1 MATTYKKFLEGKKM
15 KILNDGFETTY
26 PIHPMLFDF
35 QKDIVIWAL
44 KKGRAAIFASCGLG
58 KTIMQLTWADHICKY
73 TNANVLIL
81 APLAVTTQ
89 TKREGENIGVNV
101 NICRKQEDV
110 TDGINI
116 TNYELFHKFDM
127 SKFSGIVLDESS
139 ILKNFEG
146 KYKNLIV
153 EVCSGIQYKL
163 ACTATPAPNDYME
176 LGNHAEFLNVMK
188 RSEML
193 AMFFVHDGKDTAKWR
208 LKRHAENLF
217 WEWLCSWA
225 VMIDKP
231 SDLNYSD
238 NGHILPKLN
247 IFEVFVSSNPTEEE
261 LFVIEAE
268 TLQERQKARRVS
280 INDRILE
287 TQKIIGNSNESWL
300 VWCNLNDESGGVTKA
315 INGVEIAGRHDLQ
328 YKVDNMIAFS
338 NNEIKRL
345 ITKPHIA
352 GFGLNWQHCH
362 NIIFLGLS
370 DSYESF
376 YQATRR
382 CWRFGQKNEVNVY
395 IILSEREGSILQNIK
410 RKEDDFKKM
419 IKGMVNHMKELNTT
433 EIHSH
438 TEIKQIGINTDMIN
452 EDNWIMYRGDCVN
465 VTDEIN
471 DNTID
476 FSIFS
481 PPFSSLYTY
490 SDMTE
495 DMGNNIN
502 DDAFFQ
508 HFGYLINNLH
518 RTIKQGRLCAIHC
531 MNLPLMKVRDGEIG
545 LKDFRGDI
553 IRAFQKVGFI
563 YHTEVVIWKSPVV
576 EVTRTKALGLLHK
589 QIQKDSAMCRVGMPD
604 YLIVM
609 RKPGDNANRIVH
621 TKEDFPVSQW
631 QQWASPIWMDI
642 RQGNTLQKESARQEK
657 DEKHICP
664 LQLDVIE
671 RALTLWSNKGD
682 TVLSPFAGIGSE
694 GYMSIKMGRKFIGIE
709 LKQSYFEQAVGNL
722 RNISNKVNQQD
733 LFSLFPE
740 EVV

>member
-1 MATTYKKFLEGKKM
+1 MPYKKFLNEKKV
-15 KILNDGFETTY
+15 KKLDAGFTTTY

-35 QKDIVIWAL
+35 QKDIVLWAL

-58 KTIMQLTWADHICKY
+58 KTIMQLSWADHVCKH
-73 TNANVLIL
+73 TKSNVLIL
-81 APLAVTTQ
+81 SPLAVTVQ
-89 TKREGENIGVNV
+89 TKGEGEKIGVNV
-101 NICRKQEDV
+101 NICRKQDDV
-110 TDGINI
+110 VDGVNI

-146 KYKNLIV
+146 KYKNMLI
-153 EVCSGIQYKL
+153 EECSGIQYKL

-193 AMFFVHDGKDTAKWR
+193 AMFFVHDGGDTSKWR
-208 LKRHAENLF
+208 LKKHAESLF
-217 WEWLCSWA
+217 WEWMCSWA

-231 SDLNYSD
+231 SDLGYSD
-238 NGHILPKLN
+238 DMYILPNLN
-247 IFEVFVSSNPTEEE
+247 IIEVIVPSKPTCGR
-261 LFVIEAE
+261 LFADIAE
-268 TLQERQKARRVS
+268 TLQERQKARRLS
-280 INDRILE
+280 IGDRIA
-287 TQKIIGNSNESWL
+287 KAADIIGKSDESWI
-300 VWCNLNDESGGVTKA
+300 VWCNLNDESDGVAKA

-328 YKVDNMIAFS
+328 YKVDSMIAFS

-362 NIIFLGLS
+362 NVIFLGLS

-395 IILSEREGSILQNIK
+395 IVLSESEGSIIQNIK

-419 IKGMVNHMKELNTT
+419 IKGMVNHMKGLNTCDVH
-433 EIHSH
+433 EHIDAESVSVA
-438 TEIKQIGINTDMIN
+438 TDMVCG
-452 EDNWIMYRGDCVN
+452 DKWTMYFGDCVD
-465 VTDEIN
+465 VTSKMD
-471 DNTID
+471 DDSID

-490 SDMTE
+490 SDMAE

-518 RTIKQGRLCAIHC
+518 RIIKNGRLCAIHC
-531 MNLPLMKVRDGEIG
+531 MNLPLMKGRDGEIG

-553 IRAFQKVGFI
+553 IRAFQKAGFI

-604 YLIVM
+604 YLVVM
-609 RKPGDNANRIVH
+609 RKKGENADRITH

-642 RQGNTLQKESARQEK
+642 NQTNTLQRESARQEK

-682 TVLSPFAGIGSE
+682 TILSPFAGIGSE
-694 GYMSIKMGRKFIGIE
+694 GYMSIKLHRKFIGIE
-709 LKQSYFEQAVGNL
+709 LKQSYFEQAVKNMQ
-722 RNISNKVNQQD
+722 NISTKASMQD
-733 LFSLFPE
+733 MFAFFAQ
-740 EVV
+740 EVL